1 MSGPATPAPTPVP
14 NGLTPEQEAAMQ
26 AQTQAAAAQ
35 NAQMQQ
41 LLANI
46 TAVGDAGP
54 QLQYN
59 PIKRMVKKADG
70 TTEPVDAN
78 YVPKE
83 GESIVGQLQDEY
95 KMKGG
100 DSITQALLQ
109 KQGLEESG
117 AMDKANR
124 QGQQALQNA
133 NASLGMRGGL
143 NQQNRANL
151 ARSNMRD
158 SLMANQDVAKQG
170 MSQRM
175 DIQNQGQQMN
185 RDADKQNLGTL
196 LTSIG
201 GVNQF
206 DLEKYKQQMAVQ
218 AANKQADA
226 TSHAGGGGK
235 K

>member
-1 MSGPATPAPTPVP
+1 MSDPVQPTPQVA
-14 NGLTPEQEAAMQ
+14 NGMTPEQMLAMQ
-26 AQTQAAAAQ
+26 QQTQAAAAQ

-46 TAVGDAGP
+46 TAVGQAGP

-70 TTEPVDAN
+70 SLAPVDAN

-95 KMKGG
+95 KMQGG
-100 DSITQALLQ
+100 DQITNALLQ
-109 KQGLEESG
+109 KQGMEEAG
-117 AMDKANR
+117 AMDKSNR
-124 QGQQALQNA
+124 QGQQALANA

-158 SLMANQDVAKQG
+158 SLMANQDVARQG
-170 MSQRM
+170 TAQRM
-175 DIQNQGQQMN
+175 DIQNQGQQLN
-185 RDADKQNLGTL
+185 READKQNLSTL

-218 AANKQADA
+218 AADKQAAA
-226 TSHAGGGGK
+226 TRSAGGGGGK